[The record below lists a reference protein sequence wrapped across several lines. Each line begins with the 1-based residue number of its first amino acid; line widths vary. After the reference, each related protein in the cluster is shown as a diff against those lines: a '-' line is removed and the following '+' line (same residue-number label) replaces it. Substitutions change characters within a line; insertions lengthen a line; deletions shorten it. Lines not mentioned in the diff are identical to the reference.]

1 MPPTSM
7 TRDLDILLREIDGEL
22 PMSAESLKRRLI
34 PLIKGGYR
42 DDVRCEILIHLK
54 DNPQD
59 EEVWGWSVA
68 IARTP
73 EDRLRAVKQ
82 WVRFN
87 PESAPARNML
97 ARLQTV
103 GGATAVLADP
113 GANGK
118 EGSLHHKLT
127 PFSAREFILALFTG
141 QRAILNEVALLID
154 EIKAGKNYSLLL
166 RGPAGC
172 GKSLLA
178 SLILSY
184 IDPQR
189 KNTLTIPGHA
199 IYETDDLKRK
209 RFLLIEEFDDIPAP
223 EILVPMMDS
232 GNHTIIF
239 TSRGAAPLTE
249 TFAWRTKSFPFAEYS
264 LMDLGDIAYKRLLKK
279 NIVISNMF
287 RYQIAR
293 YCQGS
298 PRDAVSYAERLGLLW
313 GKGEINDNLGELIY
327 MLNYTLEYQ
336 PVEAG
341 HNFLAIWDN
350 QVMRAIGIDEIQ
362 ARLRTLQFPF
372 GQKNKVPSRTVQLLP
387 VDERQAQVNRQDI
400 ALPPYIF
407 QVTVNPA
414 GPVSGTVN
422 KSPPKGLVLG
432 AHSERE
438 LVAFVTLC
446 GFDLYDA
453 KGAPESDHRPRL
465 TIPEEVHLMVW
476 ERDDGCC
483 VLCGAKED
491 LGFDHVIP
499 LTRGGSSTARN
510 LQILCDTCYQ
520 AKQTKY
526 EADGK

>member
-1 MPPTSM
+1 
-7 TRDLDILLREIDGEL
+7 
-22 PMSAESLKRRLI
+22 MSAESLKRRLI

-59 EEVWGWSVA
+59 EEVWRWCVA
-68 IARTP
+68 IARSP
-73 EDRLRAVKQ
+73 EDRVRAVKQ

-87 PESAPARNML
+87 PESLQAL
-97 ARLQTV
+97 DLLTRLQPD
-103 GGATAVLADP
+103 GGGPAIKP
-113 GANGK
+113 GPGPNGK
-118 EGSLHHKLT
+118 EASLRHSLT

-141 QRAILNEVALLID
+141 QRAIINETALLID
-154 EIKAGKNYSLLL
+154 EIKAGKNFSLML

-189 KNTLTIPGHA
+189 KNSLTVPGHG
-199 IYETDDLKRK
+199 IYATDDLKVK
-209 RFLLIEEFDDIPAP
+209 RFLLIEEFDEIPAP

-232 GNHTIIF
+232 GAHTLIF
-239 TSRGAAPLTE
+239 TTRSTAPLSE
-249 TFAWRTKSFPFAEYS
+249 TFAWRTRFFPFAEYS

-287 RYQIAR
+287 RFQIAR

-298 PRDAVSYAERLGLLW
+298 PKEAVSYAERLGLLW

-336 PVEAG
+336 PKDAA
-341 HNFLAIWDN
+341 HNYLAIWDS
-350 QVMRAIGIDEIQ
+350 QVIRAIGVDDVL
-362 ARLRTLQFPF
+362 ARLRNLQFPF
-372 GQKNKVPSRTVQLLP
+372 GQKNKVPERALQYLP
-387 VDERQAQVNRQDI
+387 PDQRQAQVNRQDI
-400 ALPPYIF
+400 DLPPYIF
-407 QVTVNPA
+407 QVTVNPG
-414 GPVSGTVN
+414 GPVAGTLN
-422 KSPPKGLVLG
+422 KSPAKGLVLG

-438 LVAFVTLC
+438 LFEFVALC
-446 GFDLYDA
+446 GFDLFDGGDVA
-453 KGAPESDHRPRL
+453 VHDQRKRL
-465 TIPEEVHLMVW
+465 AIPDDVQLMVW

-483 VLCGAKED
+483 ASCGAEDD
-491 LGFDHVIP
+491 LGFDHIIP

-510 LQILCDTCYQ
+510 VQILCEACYQ
-520 AKQTKY
+520 AKRTR
-526 EADGK
+526 